1 MRTALWA
8 DISRYHRSIQPLTR
22 GRALRLLWSNFG
34 LHALLTYRL
43 GKWLKNGG
51 SSPAAWLVRLLLWPL
66 FSLLHLYVR
75 LAYDIDLH
83 LSAEIGEGLYIGHF
97 GGIRLRHC
105 RLGPH
110 CAIQQQVVLEP
121 EPGEP
126 FGPVIGGRVWIGA
139 HTRILGPIRVGDGAT
154 IGAGAVVLQ
163 DIPTRCLVLGN
174 PARAIHRDYDNSDF
188 L

>member
-8 DISRYHRSIQPLTR
+8 DIGRYNRSMQPLTR
-22 GRALRLLWSNFG
+22 GRALRLLSCNFG
-34 LHALLTYRL
+34 LHALLAYRL
-43 GKWLKNGG
+43 RKWLKNAG
-51 SSPAAWLVRLLLWPL
+51 SLPAAWLSRLLLWPL
-66 FSLLHLYVR
+66 SNLLHLYVR

-105 RLGPH
+105 RLGSQ

-121 EPGEP
+121 EPGEAS
-126 FGPVIGGRVWIGA
+126 GPVIGDRVWIGA
-139 HTRILGPIRVGDGAT
+139 HTRIFGPIRVGDGAT

-163 DIPTRCLVLGN
+163 DIPPHCLVLGN